1 MKFNGFKTLN
11 LSLTIATLAFAG
23 LATAAG
29 ETFTENEFLN
39 NFSGKTKANVI
50 EKLGNPVKKQLSVR
64 PTNASKIT
72 GKNLDDN
79 KSKPVKV
86 EMWYYNNLVKYD
98 ATHTY
103 KEVEITYVNDHVSEI
118 AFFNNR

>member
-11 LSLTIATLAFAG
+11 LSLTITTLAFAG

-72 GKNLDDN
+72 GKNLDNN

>member
-1 MKFNGFKTLN
+1 MNFNGLKKLN
-11 LSLTIATLAFAG
+11 ISLTIATLAFAG

-39 NFSGKTKANVI
+39 SFSGKTKANVI

>member
-72 GKNLDDN
+72 GKNLDNN